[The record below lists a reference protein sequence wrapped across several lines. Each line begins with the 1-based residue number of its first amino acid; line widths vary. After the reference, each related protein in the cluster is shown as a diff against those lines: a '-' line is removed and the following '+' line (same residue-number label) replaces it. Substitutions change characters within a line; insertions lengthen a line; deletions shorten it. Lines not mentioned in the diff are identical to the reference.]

1 MLIDKPQLVPEAPR
15 GALTIRLDSVRATQH
30 VNRSGVSKMNSLAPF
45 ITNTVVESRMNDHLA
60 RAERA
65 RVIRS
70 LGTQRGYVASMR
82 ESTGNLLVR
91 LGEWVIPP
99 MRKTADSEDHVV
111 VRLAR

>member
-1 MLIDKPQLVPEAPR
+1 MMIDTPRLVPEAPR
-15 GALTIRLDSVRATQH
+15 GALTIKIDSVRAKQH
-30 VNRSGVSKMNSLAPF
+30 ADRIGVSKMNSLAPH

-70 LGTQRGYVASMR
+70 LGTQRGFIASMR
-82 ESTGNLLVR
+82 ACTGRVLVR
-91 LGEWVIPP
+91 FGEWVIPP
-99 MRKTADSEDHVV
+99 MRQVDDSEDHVV

>member
-1 MLIDKPQLVPEAPR
+1 MLTNEPRLVPDAPR
-15 GALTIRLDSVRATQH
+15 GALTIKLDSARATQH
-30 VNRSGVSKMNSLAPF
+30 ANRTGVSKMNSLAPF

-70 LGTQRGYVASMR
+70 LGTQRGFIASMR
-82 ESTGNLLVR
+82 ECTGRVLVR
-91 LGEWVIPP
+91 FGEWVIPP
-99 MRKTADSEDHVV
+99 MRQTDESEDHVV

>member
-1 MLIDKPQLVPEAPR
+1 MLMKEPRLVPEAPR
-15 GALTIRLDSVRATQH
+15 GALTIKLDSARAKQH
-30 VNRSGVSKMNSLAPF
+30 ANRTGVSKMNSLAPH

-70 LGTQRGYVASMR
+70 LGTQRGFIVSMR
-82 ESTGNLLVR
+82 GFTGRVLVR

-99 MRKTADSEDHVV
+99 MRRTDDSEDHVV